1 MAAPSSLSPMIS
13 SRHLP
18 SSSASTTLSTSVA
31 ARTPMP
37 HWRTRRAFVSW
48 SDHCGTATTG
58 APHATVSRVEFQP
71 QCVTKHPTAGCDSTR
86 TWSHHPTTM
95 RRSSPAS
102 SKPSSLLLFRTT
114 HRYGRPLAAR
124 PRFSSSFCR
133 LLTAAVLPNDTYTT
147 DRAGFVSSH
156 SM

>member
-1 MAAPSSLSPMIS
+1 MAAPSSVSPMMIS
-13 SRHLP
+13 MHLA
-18 SSSASTTLSTSVA
+18 SSSASRTLSASVA

-37 HWRTRRAFVSW
+37 HWTTRRAFVSW
-48 SDHCGTATTG
+48 SDHCGTATTD
-58 APHATVSRVEFQP
+58 APHATLSSVEFQP
-71 QCVTKHPTAGCDSTR
+71 QCVTKHPTAGCDSTC

-95 RRSSPAS
+95 PRMSPTS
-102 SKPSSLLLFRTT
+102 SKPSSLLFFRTT

-133 LLTAAVLPNDTYTT
+133 LLTADMLPNDTYTT
-147 DRAGFVSSH
+147 DRAGCVSSH